1 MDLRT
6 TLFELTVTSPGSCS
20 CNGCGPSCDH
30 CPTVCRLSLPLSTLF
45 EVGAA
50 ADAADSRR
58 GEPPKALALE
68 DALALLFAPITS
80 SFANAE
86 LVMFMLCRRLHET
99 RLNFFRGCAG
109 AHVQLPGRLAR
120 TAALPTL

>member
-6 TLFELTVTSPGSCS
+6 TLFELTVRSPGYCS

-50 ADAADSRR
+50 D
-58 GEPPKALALE
+58 GCLE

-99 RLNFFRGCAG
+99 RVNFFRGCAD
-109 AHVQLPGRLAR
+109 AHVQLPGRQAR